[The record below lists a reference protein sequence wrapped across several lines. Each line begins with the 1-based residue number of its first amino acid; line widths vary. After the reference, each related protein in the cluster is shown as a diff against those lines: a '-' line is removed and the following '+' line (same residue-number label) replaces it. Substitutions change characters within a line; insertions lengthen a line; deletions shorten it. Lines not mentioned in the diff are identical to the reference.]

1 MTSVVLDTYRLVH
14 MLTRCLA
21 TATPMMLKLSS
32 LLLPIAPLW
41 ILSFQGIAFAQVN
54 TSIQPATS
62 DTTVVRQSNQVDIVG
77 GQSTGGTEPNLIHQ
91 FEQFNLNGADAANF
105 VVDPEV
111 ANIINLINDTQPSAI
126 DGLLKLTSSDP
137 NLASNANLFLV
148 NPAGVIFGE
157 NVRLSLPAN
166 LTATTASG
174 LLFEDR
180 YLLSVDGEVN
190 EIALQNRNAASSSGT
205 PAIGDL
211 EGNPTG
217 YLMLVESAGS
227 ADPLS
232 TKLPTGSIQNRG
244 ELQVAAGS
252 SVTLIGQY
260 VQNDGDIIAPGGV
273 VTLTANSGNN
283 LLRLSPPGSLITL
296 DVVEADTLALVSSS
310 DDSAIAALPNTDLA
324 QLLTGGGN
332 QDATHIQVSADG
344 SQTLTGSPSLTPTPG
359 TVMVRGSIDVSDN
372 TPSKDSGSPGQ
383 VTLLGDQINLIGGHI
398 SADGI
403 SHAGTISIG
412 GMPVA
417 DGFNAAYVLL
427 DRNSRL
433 SVDSTESRAG
443 IISIWANDTVQF
455 YGEATATGGS
465 PDLDGIISIDAGT
478 EVDIRQPTDNTTR

>member
-1 MTSVVLDTYRLVH
+1 

-21 TATPMMLKLSS
+21 TATPMMFKLSS

-62 DTTVVRQSNQVDIVG
+62 DTTVVRQSNQIDVVG

-111 ANIINLINDTQPSAI
+111 ANIINLINDSQPSSI

-137 NLASNANLFLV
+137 NLASNANVFLV

-166 LTATTASG
+166 LTATSASG

-190 EIALQNRNAASSSGT
+190 EIALPNRDGASGSGT

-211 EGNPTG
+211 DGTPTG
-217 YLMLVESAGS
+217 YLMLVESTGS
-227 ADPLS
+227 YDPLS
-232 TKLPTGSIQNRG
+232 TTLPTGSIQNLG

-283 LLRLSPPGSLITL
+283 LLRLSPPGSLIML
-296 DVVEADTLALVSSS
+296 DVVEADTLALVSSPS
-310 DDSAIAALPNTDLA
+310 KDSAIAALPNTDLA

-332 QDATHIQVSADG
+332 QGATHIQVNADG

-359 TVMVRGSIDVSDN
+359 TVLVRGSLDVSDN
-372 TPSKDSGSPGQ
+372 TPSQDSGSPGQ

-427 DRNSRL
+427 DRDSRL

-465 PDLDGIISIDAGT
+465 SDLDGIISIDAGT
-478 EVDIRQPTDNTTR
+478 EVDIRQPTGNTTR